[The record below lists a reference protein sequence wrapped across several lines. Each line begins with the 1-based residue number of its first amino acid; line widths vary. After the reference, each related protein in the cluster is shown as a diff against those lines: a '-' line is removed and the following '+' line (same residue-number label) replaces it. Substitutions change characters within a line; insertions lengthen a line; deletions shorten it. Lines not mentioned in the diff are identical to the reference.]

1 MGGSLPVTGLNK
13 EEGEF
18 SGTEGSFRERPFLKY
33 KIRKCVSEIKWSLN
47 NVVFISLQIDT

>member
-18 SGTEGSFRERPFLKY
+18 SGTEGSFRERLFLEY
-33 KIRKCVSEIKWSLN
+33 KNNKNVSQK
-47 NVVFISLQIDT
+47 